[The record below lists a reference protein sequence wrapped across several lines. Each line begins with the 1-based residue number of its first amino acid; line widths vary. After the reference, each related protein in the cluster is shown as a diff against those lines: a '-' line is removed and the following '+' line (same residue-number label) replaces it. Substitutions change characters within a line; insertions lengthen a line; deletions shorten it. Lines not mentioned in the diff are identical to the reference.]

1 MKRAKRIILLMLAG
15 LMGASFVACGAEEPP
30 VVDGGNNDTPTEEKP
45 QVTSH
50 MFLENGKSDYS
61 LLLPANP
68 SNAEITSASEL
79 NTFLSQ
85 ATGITLP
92 IVYESEDSAPD
103 KFLSIGKTEALKD
116 SDVAVDYAE
125 LLTSGYV
132 VKTVDNDVYIAG
144 GNPGVVYGAYEFLEE
159 MLGYHYYSDNIYDI
173 RKNVKNQALLDFNVK
188 EIPAFQYRCDS
199 YGFEQYSNKDSMY
212 SYRMRLD
219 ESLSIYGNWHNFF
232 KLVPNSEE
240 NRTAHPNWFTADGNQ
255 FCLTRD
261 RAGLAGAIKDKVIE
275 ALEED
280 PTFTYFHV
288 GMEDT
293 RTWCDC
299 DTCTETIGKYNGY
312 VASTYILF
320 MNEVYAQ
327 LKPYLEE
334 HNLDT
339 KLTMFAYHRTQ
350 SAPVEWNTEKKCY
363 ELVSND
369 LKLSDG
375 VHIVYAPIESDY
387 FHPFTDP
394 NCPDTEKDFTG
405 WSLVADRVLLWTYS
419 SYFNDYMLPQVSFNS
434 IQQNYQLARDLNVLW
449 IFNQAEWNNNNSTG
463 FGRLKAYVNAQLAW
477 NPDQDLRT
485 LIKDFC
491 NFYFGDAADSMLKIL
506 DSLLT
511 WRAYCAEEL
520 GLQGAVRDL
529 PNDEVYWPY
538 QLVKG
543 WLDEIDNAYA
553 AIEKY
558 KTADVATYE
567 RLHDAITL
575 ESLSFRY
582 ILITYQS
589 SYFTEAELLEMQ
601 KAFKM
606 DAIKLNVSRHEEH
619 DVIESLYRDWGII

>member
-1 MKRAKRIILLMLAG
+1 MKRAKRILLLALAG
-15 LMGASFVACGAEEPP
+15 IMGGSLVGCKQNTPDVDNESDDIIQTKPP
-30 VVDGGNNDTPTEEKP
+30 
-45 QVTSH
+45 VTSH
-50 MFLENGKSDYS
+50 MFLEQGKSDYR

-68 SNAEITSASEL
+68 SDAEIMSASEL

-85 ATGITLP
+85 STGITLP
-92 IVYESEDSAPD
+92 IVYEGESSKPD
-103 KFLSIGKTEALKD
+103 KFISIGKTEALRN
-116 SDVAVDYAE
+116 SSIAIDYTE

-132 VKTVDNDVYIAG
+132 VKTVDDDVYIAG
-144 GNPGVVYGAYEFLEE
+144 GEPGVVYGVYEFLQDT
-159 MLGYHYYSDNIYDI
+159 LDYHYYSDNVYDI
-173 RKNVKNQALLDFNVK
+173 RRNVKEQALLAFNAK
-188 EIPAFQYRCDS
+188 EIPAFQYRCPS

-219 ESLSIYGNWHNFF
+219 DSLYIYGNWHNFF
-232 KLVPNSEE
+232 KLVPNSAE
-240 NRTAHPNWFTADGNQ
+240 NKEAHPNWFSAGGDQ

-275 ALEED
+275 ALEQD
-280 PTFTYFHV
+280 PTITYFHV

-293 RTWCDC
+293 RSWCDC
-299 DTCTETIGKYNGY
+299 PECTEIIDGY
-312 VASTYILF
+312 KGYIASTYILF

-334 HNLDT
+334 RNLDT

-350 SAPVEWNTEKKCY
+350 TAPVEWNVDKKAY

-369 LKLSDG
+369 LKLCDG

-394 NCPDTEKDFTG
+394 NCPDTQKDFTG
-405 WSLVADRVLLWTYS
+405 WSLVADKVLFWTYS
-419 SYFNDYMLPQVSFNS
+419 SYFNNFMLPQVSFTS
-434 IQQNYQLARDLNVLW
+434 IQQNYQLARDLNALW
-449 IFNQAEWNNNNSTG
+449 IFNQSEWNNNNSTG

-477 NPDQDLRT
+477 DPDQDLRR
-485 LIKDFC
+485 LIEDFC
-491 NFYFGDAADSMLKIL
+491 NFYFGDGADSMLKVL

-520 GLQGAVRDL
+520 GLMGSVRDM
-529 PNDEVYWPY
+529 PSDEIYWPY
-538 QLVKG
+538 QLVNG
-543 WLDEIDNAYA
+543 WLDEIDNAYL

-558 KTADVATYE
+558 KTSDVATYE

-582 ILITYQS
+582 LLITYQS
-589 SYFTEAELLEMQ
+589 SYFTESKLLEMKKQ
-601 KAFKM
+601 FKA
-606 DAIKLNVSRHEEH
+606 DSIKLNLSRFTENT
-619 DVIESLYRDWGII
+619 VIENLYRDWGLN